1 MRRMFVRR
9 LLPVVRPGRIFEPP
23 PTSVLSLRRHVSTS
37 HKAPPTE
44 ELQKAMDDFRR
55 SQEDA
60 RTANERIKA
69 LEEQLQQMRE
79 SQDRRT
85 PTPPDT
91 AIDAVDS
98 LFKWFG
104 LDDFRVFVVW
114 VAVTST
120 AILACHFEGRE
131 RKSGMGWDGWVTG
144 LDAAAAAAWHGSP
157 VVAQS
162 VD

>member
-1 MRRMFVRR
+1 FRFLR
-9 LLPVVRPGRIFEPP
+9 VVRPGRIFEPP

-120 AILACHFEGRE
+120 AIWLTVSARVRYLEKKNKRE
-131 RKSGMGWDGWVTG
+131 IEEYEEKMRLKVEDYRESLGLSRTVT
-144 LDAAAAAAWHGSP
+144 D
-157 VVAQS
+157 
-162 VD
+162 